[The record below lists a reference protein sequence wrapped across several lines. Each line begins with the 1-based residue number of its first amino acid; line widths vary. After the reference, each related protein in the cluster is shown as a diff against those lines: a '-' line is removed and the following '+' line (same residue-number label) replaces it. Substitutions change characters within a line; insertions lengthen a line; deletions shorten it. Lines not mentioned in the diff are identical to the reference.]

1 MEVDP
6 LGPEGRWCRVRMSEN
21 KRAEESRYLLR
32 SLLLP
37 LTHNVEL
44 FFFIT
49 ERDSKLALSFQRALT
64 ETCFEATE
72 KVTPIHPHRHAL

>member
-21 KRAEESRYLLR
+21 ERAEER
-32 SLLLP
+32 SLLLS

-44 FFFIT
+44 FFFIA
-49 ERDSKLALSFQRALT
+49 ERYSKLALSSQRALT
-64 ETCFEATE
+64 EASFEASE